1 MMMVVIAVVMMARDV
16 DARHVVMAVVVMV
29 ARPRMIMTMMMMSPM
44 LDLRHHPGR
53 ALLNRCGDTRRER
66 GSGLRL
72 RGRRHDN
79 EQSTDCEQAE
89 KFFDE
94 HQCSPSGGV

>member
-1 MMMVVIAVVMMARDV
+1 MVVMMTVVMMPGEIDT
-16 DARHVVMAVVVMV
+16 RHVVMAVVVMI
-29 ARPRMIMTMMMMSPM
+29 ARPRMIVTMMMSPM
-44 LDLRHHPGR
+44 LNLRHHPGR

-66 GSGLRL
+66 GSGLRF
-72 RGRRHDN
+72 RGRRRDN

>member
-16 DARHVVMAVVVMV
+16 DARHVVMAVVVMI
-29 ARPRMIMTMMMMSPM
+29 ARPRMIVTMMMSPM
-44 LDLRHHPGR
+44 LNLRHHPGR
-53 ALLNRCGDTRRER
+53 ALLNRCGNTRRER

-72 RGRRHDN
+72 RGRRRDN